1 MKTPLPIASYRLS
14 QVCGFAVSWGARF
27 YVDGN
32 EYRFTATN
40 LEHLELLAKI
50 RAALPKSPS
59 AFWLLPFRDLV
70 RSTTAGA
77 IFAYAAQHSGDR
89 VVRLLAVWLRGRRG
103 GKLGTPTIAALY
115 WGGDAPL
122 RKTVVRAL
130 QRMHAWSALR
140 RIEASEEDP
149 RIRRLARQKR
159 PRAYGS
165 RMTQFIEHV
174 TPCKSFAGET
184 SLYECEGLQLDAG
197 LQPRHQS
204 FFRTILERIRRLVRG
219 DGIKLEI
226 RSTKYETN
234 SNS

>member
-1 MKTPLPIASYRLS
+1 MRTPLPVASYRLS
-14 QVCGFAVSWGARF
+14 KACGFSVVWGAMF
-27 YVDGN
+27 VVDGDVF
-32 EYRFTATN
+32 YFTATN
-40 LEHLELLAKI
+40 IEHLELLAKI
-50 RAALPKSPS
+50 RAALPKAPS

-77 IFAYAAQHSGDR
+77 VFAYAAKYSRDPAMR
-89 VVRLLAVWLRGRRG
+89 CLAVWLRGRRG

-115 WGGDAPL
+115 WGSDAAL
-122 RKTVVRAL
+122 RKAVVRAL

-140 RIEASEEDP
+140 RIEACEPEQ

-184 SLYECEGLQLDAG
+184 ALYEREGLELDSG
-197 LQPRHQS
+197 LQPRHRS

-219 DGIKLEI
+219 EGK
-226 RSTKYETN
+226 SET
-234 SNS
+234 SNLKSQI